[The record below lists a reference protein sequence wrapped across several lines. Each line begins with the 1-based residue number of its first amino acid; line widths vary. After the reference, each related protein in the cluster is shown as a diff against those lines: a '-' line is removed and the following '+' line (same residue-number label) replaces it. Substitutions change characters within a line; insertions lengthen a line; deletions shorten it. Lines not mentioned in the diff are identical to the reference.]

1 VAGASTPPA
10 SEIAAPPVVNLL
22 NHAVQ
27 GAHDT
32 IDRVADA
39 ATPAARQ
46 LGERVAAV
54 EDALHANTDQL
65 RETKDQWVGG
75 VRDTVRKNP
84 LACLAGAIALGAV
97 IGRLSR

>member
-1 VAGASTPPA
+1 MNETNLPVSASA
-10 SEIAAPPVVNLL
+10 SPPVVNML
-22 NHAVQ
+22 NHAVK

-32 IDRVADA
+32 IDRFADA
-39 ATPAARQ
+39 ATPAAQ
-46 LGERVAAV
+46 HLGERVAAA
-54 EDALHANTDQL
+54 EDALHTKTDQL

-84 LACLAGAIALGAV
+84 LACLAGAVALGAV